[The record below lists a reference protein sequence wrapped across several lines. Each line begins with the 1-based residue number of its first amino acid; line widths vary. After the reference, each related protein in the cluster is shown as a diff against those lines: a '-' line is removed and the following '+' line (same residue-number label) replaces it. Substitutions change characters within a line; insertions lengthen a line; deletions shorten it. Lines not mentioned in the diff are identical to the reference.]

1 MDSNPHVERQSMTK
15 TFHNLS
21 DALETDYDEE
31 LTEKQLNTEFNKSFQ
46 SSASVAKVR
55 NQSNDTF
62 ELIEQELNE
71 IDIRKDD
78 LENQLVSAKI
88 RDVDFL
94 TREIKSLILS
104 SKRVL
109 STLERDIKIGSAPR
123 MYEVYASLL
132 NAITSQYK
140 ELRQLNEAVAKFII
154 ENKKQNLDEVKEEHK
169 MVMNSTDMLNMFMN
183 AKNNSEIETL
193 NADFEVT
200 EDLKL

>member
-1 MDSNPHVERQSMTK
+1 MDSNPHVERQSMKK

-21 DALETDYDEE
+21 DALDTDYEEE
-31 LTEKQLNTEFNKSFQ
+31 LTEKKLDEEFNNSFK
-46 SSASVAKVR
+46 SASKISDIKQ
-55 NQSNDTF
+55 QSTDAF
-62 ELIEQELNE
+62 ELIESEIHE
-71 IDIRKDD
+71 IDLKKDD
-78 LENQLVSAKI
+78 LQNQLMVAKI

-94 TREIKSLILS
+94 THEIKSLILS

-109 STLERDIKIGSAPR
+109 NTLEKDIKIGSAPR

-169 MVMNSTDMLNMFMN
+169 MVMNSTDMLNMFMD

-193 NADFEVT
+193 DADFEIT
-200 EDLKL
+200 EDLSL